1 MTLGDLYGL
10 TIILKDIIVYQTFF
24 NIEILLMLFQI
35 YLVDHINFPPDLLIC
50 VLNYD
55 KDPPKTELFLKCLS
69 ESIRL
74 TCEEILNLVSS
85 KNKSKMFCAYKL
97 KNKISGIL
105 RHSKYIYK
113 LSRTK
118 CSVCEK
124 KNI

>member
-1 MTLGDLYGL
+1 M
-10 TIILKDIIVYQTFF
+10 IKDHLQ
-24 NIEILLMLFQI
+24 
-35 YLVDHINFPPDLLIC
+35 
-50 VLNYD
+50 
-55 KDPPKTELFLKCLS
+55 TELFLKCLP

-85 KNKSKMFCAYKL
+85 KSKMFCAYKL

-105 RHSKYIYK
+105 RHSKYINK

-124 KNI
+124 NKYLDSCH